1 MITSRITTNRMSSL
15 TAMEN
20 QPRGTST
27 SRKASDF
34 ASDPAVQQA
43 LADSPKPSTPTVDRV
58 TNSTAANVVASR
70 AQPAT
75 VPAAN
80 AAASRAAAA
89 TPPAATTPA
98 ATSTATSPTPV
109 PPGVTYVITPFNQ
122 FAGQPYTPAPLSA
135 AAPAPAALTVS
146 PNAGKTTAS
155 GAPEIKLAQD
165 PVANA
170 WNYAGPAAKNPYFM
184 TTGTAPDTSTVKGYS
199 NWFAN
204 VTVYSGITN
213 GVDHVV
219 NPMNSATLEGA
230 KEALR
235 LVQMY
240 EPNAQLESVR
250 MGEGAGPYLADGPT
264 YSVVLPDGSRLNAGA
279 ILNSY
284 YHGGA
289 GVSAESDMSL
299 AAEVRASSSIVS

>member
-1 MITSRITTNRMSSL
+1 MITSRITTNRMASL
-15 TAMEN
+15 TAMET

-27 SRKASDF
+27 SKKASDF
-34 ASDPAVQQA
+34 AADPAVQQA
-43 LADSPKPSTPTVDRV
+43 L
-58 TNSTAANVVASR
+58 TNSSQPSVPVASR
-70 AQPAT
+70 VPNPTPVNLVESRANA
-75 VPAAN
+75 VSAPAARPS
-80 AAASRAAAA
+80 APPAAA
-89 TPPAATTPA
+89 TTTPA
-98 ATSTATSPTPV
+98 ANSTATNPTPV
-109 PPGVTYVITPFNQ
+109 PAGVTYVITPFNQ
-122 FAGQPYTPAPLSA
+122 FAGQPYTPAPVSA
-135 AAPAPAALTVS
+135 ASPGPAALTVS
-146 PNAGKTTAS
+146 PNAGKTTSS
-155 GAPEIKLAQD
+155 GAPDIKLAQE
-165 PVANA
+165 PIANA
-170 WNYAGPAAKNPYFM
+170 WNYTGPAAKNPYFM
-184 TTGTAPDTSTVKGYS
+184 TTGTAPDASTVKGYS
-199 NWFAN
+199 NWFEN

-219 NPMNSATLEGA
+219 NPMHSASLEGA

-299 AAEVRASSSIVS
+299 AAEVRSSKPIVS